1 MKTIGYALVGLA
13 ALAGIH
19 GGGAAQTALTSPQG
33 SNGLLGGS
41 DPRDSSGSY
50 YDDYR
55 FRIEAGQRI
64 RASASRPGGSQLDPV
79 LEVYAPGQSQPIA
92 VNDDG
97 GGFPN
102 ALLEFVAP
110 RSGTYVVRVRSYGS
124 STGAYDFRI
133 EPLTQLSATL
143 SLGAVNNGRFD
154 NSVPRNGQVHYIDY
168 EVQLR
173 AGQDI
178 VLRMNADSFDSV
190 IQVFSAGS
198 EGGSPL
204 AVNDDFGGTLNS
216 ALLFRAPRD
225 GTYIVR
231 ATQLSHGDGPF
242 VLRSTILP

>member
-1 MKTIGYALVGLA
+1 MRKVGLALAGLA
-13 ALAGIH
+13 ALAGLH
-19 GGGAAQTALTSPQG
+19 GGAAAQPALTSAQG
-33 SNGLLGGS
+33 GNGVLGGF

-50 YDDYR
+50 YDDFR
-55 FRIEAGQRI
+55 FRLDAGQRV
-64 RASASRPGGSQLDPV
+64 RVAATRPSGSQLDPV
-79 LEVYAPGQSQPIA
+79 LEVYGPGQGQPLA

-97 GGFPN
+97 GGYPN
-102 ALLEFVAP
+102 ALLEFAAP
-110 RSGTYVVRVRSYGS
+110 RSGTYVFRVRSYGG
-124 STGAYDFRI
+124 STGAYDLRI
-133 EPLTQLSATL
+133 EPLTQLAATL

-178 VLRMNADSFDSV
+178 VLRMNADAFDTV
-190 IQVFSAGS
+190 IQVFAAGG
-198 EGGSPL
+198 EGGQPL
-204 AVNDDFGGTLNS
+204 AANDDFGGTLNS

-231 ATQLSHGDGPF
+231 ATQLSHGDGAY

>member
-1 MKTIGYALVGLA
+1 MKEVAYAFAGLA
-13 ALAGIH
+13 ALAGVH
-19 GGGAAQTALTSPQG
+19 SGAAGQPALTSAQG
-33 SNGLLGGS
+33 GNGVLGGS
-41 DPRDSSGSY
+41 DPRDSSGSF

-55 FRIEAGQRI
+55 FRLDAGQRI
-64 RASASRPGGSQLDPV
+64 RAAASRPSGSQLDPV
-79 LEVYAPGQSQPIA
+79 LEVYGPGGGQA
-92 VNDDG
+92 LAANDDG

-102 ALLEFVAP
+102 ALLEFTAP
-110 RSGTYVVRVRSYGS
+110 RSGTYVVRVRSYGN

-133 EPLTQLSATL
+133 EPLTQLSATV

-154 NSVPRNGQVHYIDY
+154 NSVPRNGSVHYIDY

-178 VLRMNADSFDSV
+178 VLRMSSDAFDTV
-190 IQVFSAGS
+190 IQVFAAGS

-231 ATQLSHGDGPF
+231 ATELSHGDGAF